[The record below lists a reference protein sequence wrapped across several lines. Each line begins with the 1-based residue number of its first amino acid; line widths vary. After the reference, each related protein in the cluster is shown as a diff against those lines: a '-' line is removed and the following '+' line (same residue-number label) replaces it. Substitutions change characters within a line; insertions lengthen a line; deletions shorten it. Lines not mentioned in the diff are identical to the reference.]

1 MIRFTSGSVFK
12 AISLCKTGR
21 KFSDDTLAEMIFPET
36 YTTGY
41 IAHVK
46 DCTKNLPDEI
56 FQYMKDTNQADIAV
70 TLRTNATEVFNKVIK
85 KDSQQILI
93 ATIQKILEEDEGIGD
108 ETQIGY
114 DPNYMKAHMI
124 ALTSVDPVEFLA
136 NVIFGICSQQ
146 TNTEGKHS
154 IKELNKDYI
163 EALKE
168 KASHITFI
176 LPKHSSTNAY
186 PEPSTTFPGDDY
198 QILYETPN
206 GDHVVVLYE
215 RFTHSWNIK
224 NTGLVEWAKRLMVL
238 ANKDTTRIKALEP
251 SIRIPDLKPGEHAT
265 VTANL
270 DARYFEGTHE
280 LVWEIQTEDGQSCYP
295 NKAGAIHFEV
305 TVENNLKESI

>member
-21 KFSDDTLAEMIFPET
+21 KFSDDTLAEMLFPET

-41 IAHVK
+41 IGHVK

-56 FQYMKDTNQADIAV
+56 FQYMKDTNQADIANI
-70 TLRTNATEVFNKVIK
+70 LRTKVTEVFNKAIK
-85 KDSQQILI
+85 KDLQQSLI
-93 ATIQKILEEDEGIGD
+93 AALQQLLADDKEIGD

-114 DPNYMKAHMI
+114 SPYYTKANII
-124 ALTSVDPVEFLA
+124 ASTSVDPIEFLT

-146 TNTEGKHS
+146 TNTEGTHS
-154 IKELNKDYI
+154 IKELNADYI

-168 KASHITFI
+168 KASHINFI
-176 LPKHSSTNAY
+176 LPTPISDNNS
-186 PEPSTTFPGDDY
+186 PEPNTTFPGDDY

-206 GDHVVVLYE
+206 GDHVVVLYK
-215 RFTHSWNIK
+215 RFSHSWNIK

-238 ANKDTTRIKALEP
+238 GNRDSTRIKASES
-251 SIRIPDLKPGEHAT
+251 SIPIPDLKPGEHAI

-280 LVWEIQTEDGQSCYP
+280 LVWDIQTEDGKSCYP